1 MWKNHSSL
9 IFLHPFFTDNDTM
22 QGEIASL
29 FLPSSNRSGV
39 RGVWRECDPK
49 LGEGVESTRGEHCKK
64 EQLDK

>member
-1 MWKNHSSL
+1 
-9 IFLHPFFTDNDTM
+9 M

-49 LGEGVESTRGEHCKK
+49 LGEGVESARGEHCKK